1 MSPIFKVMMMMMG
14 IIMVVAMRLGEAKLR
29 FKGIKY
35 HVIIM
40 DWMSGEMLN
49 THCWCAICEKDLKD
63 TVPIYGNMT
72 WDFRTQIGFD
82 TDYECDLRISNGHI
96 HFFAFRED
104 PDFLD
109 NGCGGRHCIWN
120 ATYDGLFLFNIPT
133 QKFLPKAKWGPKPV
147 N

>member
-1 MSPIFKVMMMMMG
+1 
-14 IIMVVAMRLGEAKLR
+14 
-29 FKGIKY
+29 
-35 HVIIM
+35 M
-40 DWMSGEMLN
+40 DWMSGEMVDA
-49 THCWCAICEKDLKD
+49 HCWCTICEKDLKER
-63 TVPIYGNMT
+63 VAIYGNMT

-82 TDYECDLRISNGHI
+82 TDYECDLRISNGHV

-133 QKFLPKAKWGPKPV
+133 QKFFLKAKWGPKLV